1 MSFSFSTNRN
11 LYSPSSRMYLFFNSK
26 VCQVITLD
34 LIFFLFYQSC
44 RYLASNMNTHRN
56 KKECVVIMFYI
67 VYYRLCFQHRLDNSV
82 PCGQPLCVYNTNGL
96 YSLQSRLSDTQDFV
110 CFNNRGNRLS
120 LVSCQSSLL
129 NSLCS
134 CFSSPV

>member
-1 MSFSFSTNRN
+1 
-11 LYSPSSRMYLFFNSK
+11 
-26 VCQVITLD
+26 
-34 LIFFLFYQSC
+34 
-44 RYLASNMNTHRN
+44 MNTHRS
-56 KKECVVIMFYI
+56 KRECVVIMFYI

-96 YSLQSRLSDTQDFV
+96 YSLQSVGRLSKTERVEQERKRLVQIFEV
-110 CFNNRGNRLS
+110 LTTAQGYLIHKTLFASITGANRLI

-134 CFSSPV
+134 CFSSPVHSKDT